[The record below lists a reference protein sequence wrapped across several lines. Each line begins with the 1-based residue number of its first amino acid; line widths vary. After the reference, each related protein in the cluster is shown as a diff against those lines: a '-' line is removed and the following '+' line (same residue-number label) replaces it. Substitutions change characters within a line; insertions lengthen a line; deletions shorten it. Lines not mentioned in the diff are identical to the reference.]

1 MTRDIIVDRLRGFA
15 MFWVIVVHVL
25 YWADFFTDPYINLLK
40 SFCLFEMPLFFF
52 VTGASHSFR
61 KINGYFRFIGRRFQ
75 RILIP
80 YWIFAVICALL
91 SIGKLGINGDMD
103 FLTGV
108 KIFLSW
114 MIPVNRQITPVP
126 YLTWA
131 LWFVP
136 VYLCVITILP
146 VLKQMKDSARKIEFA
161 FLLTGIFVLTCF
173 LKMGWV
179 QNVAFYSFWTYVGLF
194 YRDIKAAA
202 EQKNTRRYFLYS
214 ATAGAAAVCILYL
227 AGQTLNMQVN
237 KFPPNIM
244 FLVFSITMMSLI
256 LLLIPILENSAG
268 GGKLSAKIFNLFST
282 RSMTIFL
289 YQVFAFNL
297 TIPLANMLVHGG
309 GVIASIIKS
318 VFCLATTLPI
328 CAGFAAILGRIEKL
342 EIKHFESSV

>member
-1 MTRDIIVDRLRGFA
+1 

-173 LKMGWV
+173 LKMGWF
-179 QNVAFYSFWTYVGLF
+179 QHVAFYSFWTYVGLF

-268 GGKLSAKIFNLFST
+268 GVSYLQKSST
-282 RSMTIFL
+282 CFR
-289 YQVFAFNL
+289 
-297 TIPLANMLVHGG
+297 LAV
-309 GVIASIIKS
+309 
-318 VFCLATTLPI
+318 
-328 CAGFAAILGRIEKL
+328 
-342 EIKHFESSV
+342 